1 VTSAT
6 RQGVWLRRIL
16 KELNCK
22 RTGATII
29 LYDNQSTIAMNKNS
43 MFHNR
48 TKHIDTKQHFIRELV
63 EQKEIKLKY
72 VHTNEQV
79 ANFMTKAL
87 AREKF
92 VWCQRMMD
100 VDDFGLRGSVECN
113 SSQ

>member
-1 VTSAT
+1 M
-6 RQGVWLRRIL
+6 L

-22 RTGATII
+22 QTGATII
-29 LYDNQSTIAMNKNS
+29 ICDNQSTIAMSRNL
-43 MFHNR
+43 MFHNQM
-48 TKHIDTKQHFIRELV
+48 KHIDTKQHFIRELV

-72 VHTNEQV
+72 AHTNEQV
-79 ANFMTKAL
+79 ADFMTKVL

-92 VWCQRMMD
+92 VWCRRMMG